1 MFVICIEAI
10 MYLLLYNLHE
20 CTFKP
25 CNLGN
30 VFQNS
35 SIPVNIQ
42 SSTFRLFKWFT
53 VQKME
58 TGYTSPNVKS
68 TAFVKITKR
77 ISKCLMSPLYIKKL
91 TFFTFVQILYE
102 YIIYYIILYE
112 YYMNYILSI
121 ISIY

>member
-58 TGYTSPNVKS
+58 TGYTSQNVKS
-68 TAFVKITKR
+68 TAFQKTKIKYASHKVGLVLPHQF
-77 ISKCLMSPLYIKKL
+77 IFHDLLLSKLRNALA
-91 TFFTFVQILYE
+91 
-102 YIIYYIILYE
+102 
-112 YYMNYILSI
+112 NA
-121 ISIY
+121 